1 MSRPVNKSALMS
13 LTISLPA
20 QTHEYL
26 IRLAKVGFGSSEQA
40 IAARLV
46 EKAVEELIEK
56 KRARKRY
63 LDDHS

>member
-1 MSRPVNKSALMS
+1 MPRPVNKSALKS

-26 IRLAKVGFGSSEQA
+26 VRLAKVGYGSSEQA
-40 IAARLV
+40 IASRLL
-46 EKAVEELIEK
+46 EIAVDVLIEK